1 MKSPRGGS
9 RIVYTFQYQFF
20 QRFACNIRKG
30 LQYQYPP
37 LPRRRQNCPSF
48 LHRPPLMES
57 TAEVVHRLAV
67 TPISNVPTPRSP
79 AGCPVPPWARDPITI
94 MCTWKENYG
103 DQASVGRVF
112 YVATA
117 QECLPSDTCLR
128 SFCGRRRSGRPPRN
142 AENNAK

>member
-1 MKSPRGGS
+1 MCTLSNINSSNVLPAISVKASNINIPPSLGGDS
-9 RIVYTFQYQFF
+9 
-20 QRFACNIRKG
+20 
-30 LQYQYPP
+30 
-37 LPRRRQNCPSF
+37 SF

-79 AGCPVPPWARDPITI
+79 AGCPVPPGTRDPITI